1 MRTDNFT
8 ILLVDDDE
16 DDWVIMRALVA
27 EMPLLQA
34 ELHWAK
40 SSAMA
45 IQRLAET
52 QFDLVLVDYLLGDSN
67 GVELL
72 SKLKQTRDIPI
83 ILLTGQGS
91 AELENKAIVH
101 GAADYLIKGQFSA
114 EQLQRALRYAVD
126 RHRANQHLY
135 LFKQALDA
143 SHNGVVI
150 ADAKAPDMPIVYVN
164 KSFERITGYT
174 AAEVIGQNC
183 RFLQGKATDDTAK
196 QLMRNALTTEADCHL
211 VLQNVRKDGS
221 VFWNNL
227 YLSPVPDDSGQ
238 VNFYIGI
245 QNDITEQKRYEA
257 EMEYNVSH
265 DLLTGLPNRALL
277 QDRLLQSCQTSRRH
291 GRSVAVLFID
301 LDGFKLVNDSLGHMI
316 GDILLIEVAARVS
329 RQIRPGDTLARLG
342 GDEFVAVLADL
353 AHEEDV
359 VLVAERILADIAR
372 VFQIEQH
379 EIHLSASIGISLS
392 NGELA
397 EPMVLIQQA
406 DLAMYRAKALGHN
419 TFQWFSKEL
428 DKAVGKQLSMR
439 NQIQKAL
446 TNGEFQLY
454 YQPQVDARTG
464 KVIAIEALLRWPQA
478 SGEQFIS
485 PAEFIPIAEESGQI
499 VPLSEWVFEQ
509 ACHYNRYLQTQHIA
523 EVAVAVNVSSTH
535 FQRPDFV
542 TMIEAVLQRTQLS
555 APYLELEIT
564 ENVLFDHSD
573 LAIHKL
579 EQLKKL
585 GVRIAIDDFGTGFS
599 SLNYLKRLPID
610 KIKIDRS
617 FIQEII
623 RDHHDAAIAQGI
635 INMAHLLGLR
645 VIAEG
650 VETEAQLAFL
660 DKSLCDEYQ
669 GFYFSKPIPPE
680 SLEGFLRSF
689 NHFPKSKT
697 SAKQRTILLLDD
709 EQNILHALVRLL
721 RKDDYQILCATTAE
735 QAFELL
741 AMHQVQV
748 ILSDQ
753 RMPAMNGTEFLK
765 IVKELYPQTKRI
777 VLSGYTDLKSVTDA
791 INSGAIYKFIT
802 KPWNDLELRKEIQHA
817 FLQFERTVLAAERD
831 TL

>member
-1 MRTDNFT
+1 MPINNLTV
-8 ILLVDDDE
+8 LLVDDDE
-16 DDWVIMRALVA
+16 DDWFIARELAA
-27 EMPLLQA
+27 EMPLLKA
-34 ELHWAK
+34 DLSWAR
-40 SSAMA
+40 SSAQA
-45 IQRLAET
+45 QELLVNND
-52 QFDLVLVDYLLGDSN
+52 FDVVLVDYLLDGMN

-72 SKLKQTRDIPI
+72 GKLKKTKDIPI

-114 EQLQRALRYAVD
+114 EQLQRCLRYAID
-126 RHRANQHLY
+126 RHRVNQHLY
-135 LFKQALDA
+135 LYKRALDA
-143 SHNGVVI
+143 SYNGVVI
-150 ADAKAPDMPIVYVN
+150 ADANAEDMPIVYVN
-164 KSFERITGYT
+164 KSFERITGYY
-174 AAEVIGQNC
+174 ASEVLGKNC
-183 RFLQGKATDDTAK
+183 RFLQCKAQDDSARQIMRTALSTK
-196 QLMRNALTTEADCHL
+196 SDCHL

-238 VNFYIGI
+238 VNYYIGI

-257 EMEYNVSH
+257 ELEYNASH

-277 QDRLLQSCQTSRRH
+277 QDRLSQSCQTSQRH

-301 LDGFKLVNDSLGHMI
+301 LDGFKLVNDSLGHAT
-316 GDILLIEVAARVS
+316 GDILLIEVAARIN

-359 VLVAERILADIAR
+359 VLVAERILEEITK
-372 VFQIEQH
+372 VFAIHEH
-379 EIHLSASIGISLS
+379 EIHLTASIGISLS
-392 NGELA
+392 DGNVDD
-397 EPMVLIQQA
+397 PMQLIQQA
-406 DLAMYRAKALGHN
+406 DLAMYRAKAMGHN
-419 TFQWFSKEL
+419 TYQWFNQEL
-428 DKAVGKQLSMR
+428 DKAVGKQLNMR

-446 TNGEFQLY
+446 ANKEFQLY
-454 YQPQVDARTG
+454 YQPQIDARSG
-464 KVIAIEALLRWPQA
+464 KVTAIEALLRWPQA
-478 SGEQFIS
+478 GNDEFIT

-509 ACHYNRYLQTQHIA
+509 ACIFNQQLQQQGVA
-523 EVAVAVNVSSTH
+523 ELVVAVNVSSTH
-535 FQRPDFV
+535 FQRTDFV
-542 TMIEAVLQRTQLS
+542 ATIEQVLQTSGMAAQF
-555 APYLELEIT
+555 LELEIT
-564 ENVLFDHSD
+564 ENVLFDHSE

-579 EQLKKL
+579 QQLKKL
-585 GVRIAIDDFGTGFS
+585 GVRVSIDDFGTGFS

-623 RDHHDAAIAQGI
+623 RDHHDAAITQGI

-660 DKSLCDEYQ
+660 NKTLCDEYQ
-669 GFYFSKPIPPE
+669 GFYFAKPMPA
-680 SLEGFLRSF
+680 LQVQRFLQAFS
-689 NHFPKSKT
+689 HSPKTKEQT
-697 SAKQRTILLLDD
+697 KPRTILLLDD

-721 RKDDYQILCATTAE
+721 RKDEYQLLCANSAE
-735 QAFELL
+735 EAFELL
-741 AMHQVQV
+741 AMHDIQV

-753 RMPAMNGTEFLK
+753 RMPQMNGTEFLK
-765 IVKELYPQTKRI
+765 VVKQLYPDTIRI

-802 KPWNDLELRKEIQHA
+802 KPWNDAELRKEIQQA
-817 FLQFERTVLAAERD
+817 FLQVERKAQAGRGDL
-831 TL
+831 L